1 MPKRKLETLTEQ
13 MYFVLLVLKRE
24 LCGVEITERVAE
36 ITSQRIQLGPGTLY
50 AILAQFEEEG
60 IIRQTKIEGRK
71 RSYIITEVGD
81 RLLNNELLRL
91 QKMILETNHYL
102 NTQI

>member
-13 MYFVLLVLKRE
+13 MYFVLLVLKKE

-36 ITSQRIQLGPGTLY
+36 LTNRRIQLGPGTLY
-50 AILAQFEEEG
+50 AILSQFEEEE

-71 RSYIITEVGD
+71 RSYIITKNGETLLENEIE
-81 RLLNNELLRL
+81 RLH
-91 QKMILETNHYL
+91 KMISETNTYL
-102 NTQI
+102 NEM

>member
-24 LCGVEITERVAE
+24 LCGVEITEMVAK
-36 ITSQRIQLGPGTLY
+36 ITNNRIQLGPGTLY

-71 RSYIITEVGD
+71 RSYIITSIGEN
-81 RLLNNELLRL
+81 LLNSELERL
-91 QKMILETNHYL
+91 HKMILETENYL
-102 NTQI
+102 NEQ

>member
-102 NTQI
+102 NNL

>member
-13 MYFVLLVLKRE
+13 MYFVLLVLKKE
-24 LCGVEITERVAE
+24 LCGVEITDTIAK
-36 ITSQRIQLGPGTLY
+36 ITNNRIQLGPGTLY

-71 RSYIITEVGD
+71 RSYIITNIGD
-81 RLLNNELLRL
+81 ELLNSELERL
-91 QKMILETNHYL
+91 HKMIFETENYL
-102 NTQI
+102 SEQ